1 MFAYDVIAGERK
13 PFSTHWDALKWL
25 ESAGF
30 HVNENRELC
39 ASIDEVIE
47 FCNQMELK
55 RDELGYEIDG
65 VVVKVNSTA
74 LQEEFGATTKAPR
87 WAIAYKYPAR
97 QATTQV
103 LSIVVQVGRT
113 GALTPVANLEPV
125 QLAGT
130 TVARATLH
138 NEDEIR
144 RLDVRE
150 GDWVLI
156 EKSGEIIPK
165 VLKVIESRR
174 TGVRSGFGC
183 RRSARCA
190 VE

>member
-1 MFAYDVIAGERK
+1 
-13 PFSTHWDALKWL
+13 
-25 ESAGF
+25 
-30 HVNENRELC
+30 
-39 ASIDEVIE
+39 
-47 FCNQMELK
+47 
-55 RDELGYEIDG
+55 
-65 VVVKVNSTA
+65 STA
-74 LQEEFGATTKAPR
+74 QQDDFGTTSKAPR

-103 LSIVVQVGRT
+103 LAIPVQVGRT

-125 QLAGT
+125 LLAGT

-144 RLDVRE
+144 RLGLRI

-156 EKSGEIIPK
+156 EKGGDVIPK

-174 TGVRSGFGC
+174 TGDEKRF
-183 RRSARCA
+183 RM
-190 VE
+190 

>member
-1 MFAYDVIAGERK
+1 EILDLVER
-13 PFSTHWDALKWL
+13 
-25 ESAGF
+25 AGF
-30 HVNENRELC
+30 RVNPHRKLC
-39 ASIDEVIE
+39 KSIDEVIE
-47 FCNQMELK
+47 FANDKEKL

-65 VVVKVNSTA
+65 LVVKVNSTA
-74 LQEEFGATTKAPR
+74 LQDDFSSTQKAPR

-125 QLAGT
+125 LLAGT

-138 NEDEIR
+138 NEDEIK

-150 GDWVLI
+150 GDFVLI
-156 EKSGEIIPK
+156 EKSGDIIPK
-165 VLKVIESRR
+165 VLKVIESKR
-174 TGVRSGFGC
+174 
-183 RRSARCA
+183 
-190 VE
+190 